1 MLVVQQWV
9 STSCMQRKQHCI
21 SKTHTTRP
29 PALHSPGGVGGGGS
43 SEHLPCVIL
52 PLLHLLQLRVG
63 LVIAGQQQQLEHQAL
78 LQGQGQVL
86 HGKVQVLWVR
96 VG

>member
-1 MLVVQQWV
+1 MA
-9 STSCMQRKQHCI
+9 HPPP
-21 SKTHTTRP
+21 P
-29 PALHSPGGVGGGGS
+29 PALHSPGGVGGGGCC
-43 SEHLPCVIL
+43 EHLPCVVL

-86 HGKVQVLWVR
+86 HGEVQVLGGEGWVSEVR
-96 VG
+96 GHSEEEKTYL